1 MLSRRPTAGAP
12 KRAITHL
19 SELSGGKFTRQLLVD
34 SSKGTTFLK
43 PLDVYSTPAMIWD
56 MEWHVRE
63 LIFQIGLHGSEGWDS
78 VGTRVE
84 FSHTAAT
91 VIGARVTLVTEVT
104 EVDVNKRRVVAR
116 TTFSDALGELG
127 HGVHE
132 RAVVKMG
139 KVNERIAARKAE
151 LDAREQ

>member
-1 MLSRRPTAGAP
+1 MPNGSSSGSHVGYRLAAPLLSRRPTAGAP

-63 LIFQIGLHGSEGWDS
+63 LYSRLGCTDRTG
-78 VGTRVE
+78 GTRLARG
-84 FSHTAAT
+84 SNLAT
-91 VIGARVTLVTEVT
+91 RQPLSSEH
-104 EVDVNKRRVVAR
+104 
-116 TTFSDALGELG
+116 EL
-127 HGVHE
+127 
-132 RAVVKMG
+132 RS
-139 KVNERIAARKAE
+139 
-151 LDAREQ
+151 